1 MADFA
6 RALPFILSHEGGW
19 SDDQDDPGGAT
30 NYGITLETA
39 RRHGIEDKEDLL
51 KISQAK
57 VAEIYRKDYWR
68 FNRVYSQEVAAK
80 IFDMAV
86 NFGLRTAVKLVQ
98 GVMNGMG
105 CTLSEDGIWGTHTED
120 CVNAVEPHRMLK
132 LLCDASA
139 DRYRSIVAHRPAS
152 AKYLNGW
159 LLRASSLPG
168 VMV

>member
-6 RALPFILSHEGGW
+6 RALPFCLAHEGGW
-19 SDDQDDPGGAT
+19 SDNKDDPGGAT

-39 RRHGIEDKEDLL
+39 RRHGIEDKDDLM
-51 KISQAK
+51 KITQAQ

-68 FNRVYSQEVAAK
+68 FDRVHSQEVAAK
-80 IFDMAV
+80 IFDMSV
-86 NFGLRTAVKLVQ
+86 NFGLRTAIRMVQ
-98 GVMNGMG
+98 AIMNQQG
-105 CTLSEDGIWGTHTED
+105 CSLMEDGIWGTHTED
-120 CVNAVEPHRMLK
+120 CVNAVEPSRMLR

-139 DRYRSIVAHRPAS
+139 NKYRAIVAGRPAS
-152 AKYLNGW
+152 AKFLNGW